1 MKLYKKRELRKVCKD
16 NSVCIVEDVVMYH
29 QKLIELDVDENFQE
43 NLISILEGYEL
54 ILNGALRNIK
64 NWKTNNLEVEI
75 ENN

>member
-1 MKLYKKRELRKVCKD
+1 MKLYKKRKLRKICKD
-16 NSVCIVEDVVMYH
+16 NSVCVIEDVVMYH

-64 NWKTNNLEVEI
+64 NWKTNNLD
-75 ENN
+75 